1 MSIAAITTTAPA
13 REAAHP
19 LLLAGSAPCIVVAD
33 RRRALDRSATT
44 SAVMARPSTAAGQP
58 PTATTT
64 GRPSAF
70 APRCNTPS
78 PPPTALWPAPA
89 DVAHEHV
96 AGSPYIRPRQTA
108 TAAHRAT
115 ELDTESTTSQQTD
128 GGDDGDDAGDE
139 SAGLSEALPTTYPGF
154 TPLYRRVPMT
164 RAQAY
169 ARLAELH
176 LGELPRPHGA
186 ATTTSKQQPRPAR
199 RPPASPNADDVAHA
213 FTPLYHCTFR
223 KQPPPA
229 PASDRRPL

>member
-13 REAAHP
+13 RGAHP
-19 LLLAGSAPCIVVAD
+19 LLLAESARCRVVAD
-33 RRRALDRSATT
+33 RRRALNRSATT

-58 PTATTT
+58 PTVTT
-64 GRPSAF
+64 GRPSAL

-89 DVAHEHV
+89 DVAQEHV
-96 AGSPYIRPRQTA
+96 AGSHCIRPQQTA
-108 TAAHRAT
+108 TAARRAT
-115 ELDTESTTSQQTD
+115 GLDTESTASQQTD
-128 GGDDGDDAGDE
+128 GDDDGDDDE

-169 ARLAELH
+169 ARLAELQ

-186 ATTTSKQQPRPAR
+186 ATTSSNQQPRPTR
-199 RPPASPNADDVAHA
+199 RPPASQDADDVAHA

-223 KQPPPA
+223 KQ
-229 PASDRRPL
+229 RPL